1 MLSGCG
7 SSDSDS
13 ETTTVT
19 VFAAA
24 SLKQVFTKLGADYE
38 STHPGTKVVFSFAG
52 SSDLAAQLNQG
63 APADVFATADTANM
77 DKVVTG
83 GRITEKP
90 QTFATNTLTI
100 VTPPGNPEHIATLA
114 DLSRP
119 GLRLVVC
126 APQVPCGSATKKV
139 TTGAGVS
146 IAPVSEESS
155 VSDVLAKVTTGQADA
170 GVVYVTDAKTAGDKV
185 VTVPF
190 AESASA
196 VNTYPIAVLSDTK
209 SAQEARGFVSLVT
222 GTEGRKALAEAGF
235 GSP

>member
-1 MLSGCG
+1 M
-7 SSDSDS
+7 
-13 ETTTVT
+13 T

-24 SLKQVFTKLGADYE
+24 SLKQVFTTLGAEYE
-38 STHPGTKVVFSFAG
+38 STHPGTKVAFSFAG

-63 APADVFATADTANM
+63 APADVLATADTANM
-77 DKVVTG
+77 DKVVKG
-83 GRITEKP
+83 GRIADQP

-100 VTPPGNPEHIATLA
+100 VTPPGNPEHIATLQ

-139 TTGAGVS
+139 TTAADVG

-155 VSDVLAKVTTGQADA
+155 VTDVLAKVTTGQADA
-170 GVVYVTDAKTAGDKV
+170 GVVYVTDAKSAGDKV

-190 AESASA
+190 AESAA
-196 VNTYPIAVLSDTK
+196 VVNSYPIAALSDSK
-209 SAQEARGFVSLVT
+209 NAQGARDFLALVT
-222 GTEGRKALAEAGF
+222 GADGRKALAEAGF